1 MKFSLC
7 ALRNTG
13 GYFLGCHAPDTILLA
28 LGLGFLLLSSSA
40 FAQPQM
46 AVIPFENLSGIRVAS
61 IEIMPLIEKTV
72 SQKGYQTLKKE
83 TLEKFL
89 AEERIRFLDSIPTSV
104 TQKLAKK
111 FGLEAILTGTI
122 LSYVSGIN
130 PQVGLSARLIS
141 KEGDILWG
149 QTIGITGEDMMGI
162 LELGRVEKIQDLSP
176 IAVNH
181 LLKTLRL
188 KEGSVHLKGQG
199 GIKQALL
206 MSGPRVY
213 RSKMLDS
220 KEILRIGVF
229 PLDNW
234 STNREA
240 GRIFLN
246 LLILRLTNRELSKV
260 TEPADVREIMIAEGI
275 RSFDEL
281 NLDQLKRLQMRLNT
295 RLFIGG
301 TIYKYSE
308 GLGAAGL
315 ASPEV
320 ELNLIM
326 IDAETGKI
334 LWSGNH
340 IRKGQDYMT
349 FFEFGLIRNSV
360 TLADQVLEEMVAS
373 MKITPRK

>member
-1 MKFSLC
+1 M
-7 ALRNTG
+7 
-13 GYFLGCHAPDTILLA
+13 LLA
-28 LGLGFLLLSSSA
+28 LGFGFFLLPLPA
-40 FAQPQM
+40 FAQPQI
-46 AVIPFENLSGIRVAS
+46 AIIPFENLSGIRVAS
-61 IEIMPLIEKTV
+61 TEIMPLIEKTV
-72 SQKGYQTLKKE
+72 SKKGYVILEKE
-83 TLEKFL
+83 ALEKFL
-89 AEERIRFLDSIPTSV
+89 REERIRFLDSVPTPI
-104 TQKLAKK
+104 TQKLAGK

-149 QTIGITGEDMMGI
+149 QTIGITGEDLMGL
-162 LELGRVEKIQDLSP
+162 LEIGRVEKIQDLTP
-176 IAVNH
+176 IAVNQ
-181 LLKTLRL
+181 LLKTFTLQKR
-188 KEGSVHLKGQG
+188 SVHLKGQG
-199 GIKQALL
+199 GIKQAL

-220 KEILRIGVF
+220 KETFRIGVF

-234 STNREA
+234 STNRDA

-246 LLILRLTNRELSKV
+246 LLVLRLTNKELSKV
-260 TEPADVREIMIAEGI
+260 TEPADVREMMIAEGI

-295 RLFIGG
+295 RLFVGG
-301 TIYKYSE
+301 TIYRYSE
-308 GLGAAGL
+308 GLGASGL
-315 ASPEV
+315 TSPEV

-340 IRKGQDYMT
+340 FRKGQNYMT

-360 TLADQVLEEMVAS
+360 SLADQVLEEMIAT
-373 MKITPRK
+373 MKITPYK